1 MGVIRDDQLIDST
14 DLLADV
20 LAQVRRV
27 LIVSSLLRLAGA
39 VVRCRLVGLSGAL
52 PGNGCSTN

>member
-39 VVRCRLVGLSGAL
+39 VVHCRLVGLSGAL
-52 PGNGCSTN
+52 PGNGCPTN